1 MKTAKYALLAA
12 GLLTLGLTAAR
23 TPESAKAASA
33 PKAAQPEETSPE
45 AAQSEALQPAER
57 PNTLTPEEEAEG
69 WILLFDG
76 VTTAGWHTFNRD
88 EAAEGWTVRDG
99 ELRFRLPPGQKGR
112 GDLVTDAEF
121 EDFDLRLEW
130 KISEGGNSGIFFGV
144 KEGPEY
150 GWASSTGVEMQ
161 VLDNQAGADRFDP
174 THLAGAMYDLIDASE
189 TSRPNPAGCWNRVRI
204 LKRAGK
210 VTFRLNGI
218 VTAQVDMN
226 SPEWRRMVARS
237 KWNGADRFNGA
248 DFGKFPCGRIALQ
261 DHFDEV
267 AYRNIKIRPLGREA
281 ED

>member
-1 MKTAKYALLAA
+1 MKPLKYALLAA
-12 GLLTLGLTAAR
+12 GALILGLTAAR
-23 TPESAKAASA
+23 TSESAKAAS
-33 PKAAQPEETSPE
+33 TPE
-45 AAQSEALQPAER
+45 AVPPKALQPAEK

-88 EAAEGWTVRDG
+88 KAAEGWTVCDG
-99 ELRFRLPPGQKGR
+99 ELRFRLPPGEKGR

-130 KISEGGNSGIFFGV
+130 KISECCNSGIFFGV

-161 VLDNQAGADRFDP
+161 VLDNRAGADRFDP

-204 LKRAGK
+204 LKQAGK
-210 VTFRLNGI
+210 VTFRLNEI
-218 VTAQVDMN
+218 ITAQVDMN
-226 SPEWRRMVARS
+226 SPEWQRMIARS
-237 KWNGADRFNGA
+237 KWNGADKFNGA
-248 DFGKFPCGRIALQ
+248 DFGKFPRGRIALQ

-281 ED
+281 ID

>member
-12 GLLTLGLTAAR
+12 GVLTLGLTAAR
-23 TPESAKAASA
+23 TPEAAKTAS
-33 PKAAQPEETSPE
+33 
-45 AAQSEALQPAER
+45 QSETTHPETPLPAQK
-57 PNTLTPEEEAEG
+57 PNTLTPEEEAQG

-76 VTTAGWHTFNRD
+76 ATTAGWHTFNRD
-88 EAAEGWTVRDG
+88 GAAEGWSACDG
-99 ELRFRLPPGQKGR
+99 ELRFRLLPGEKGR

-121 EDFDLRLEW
+121 EDFDLQLEW

-161 VLDNQAGADRFDP
+161 VLDNRAAADRFDP
-174 THLAGAMYDLIDASE
+174 THLAGAMYDLIDASQ

-226 SPEWRRMVARS
+226 SPEWRRMIARS
-237 KWNGADRFNGA
+237 KWNGADKFNGA
-248 DFGKFPCGRIALQ
+248 DFGKFPCGSIALQ

-267 AYRNIKIRPLGREA
+267 AYRNIKIRPLGREV
-281 ED
+281 EE